1 MEMMIQVTLLCVV
14 GAVLSLVLK
23 KVTPEMALVLT
34 LLTVVF
40 IFLFLSD
47 SVRDIFRV
55 LRELGEASGISDVL
69 VVPLYKTVG
78 IALVVKVG
86 ESLCEDAGAN
96 ALGAAVE
103 TAGTV
108 CAFLVAL
115 PIVQAV
121 LDMLM
126 ELIQ

>member
-1 MEMMIQVTLLCVV
+1 MEMIVQITLLCVI

-23 KVTPEMALVLT
+23 KTTPELAMVLT
-34 LLTVVF
+34 LLTVVL

-47 SVRDIFRV
+47 SVSALLGTLRD
-55 LRELGEASGISDVL
+55 LGKASGVADVL
-69 VVPLYKTVG
+69 FVPLYKTVG

-86 ESLCEDAGAN
+86 KSLCQDAGEA
-96 ALGAAVE
+96 ALGTAVE
-103 TAGTV
+103 TAGTI

-115 PIVQAV
+115 PLIQAV

-126 ELIQ
+126 ELI

>member
-1 MEMMIQVTLLCVV
+1 MI
-14 GAVLSLVLK
+14 
-23 KVTPEMALVLT
+23 LT
-34 LLTVVF
+34 LLTVVL

-47 SVRDIFRV
+47 SVSSLLCIIRD
-55 LRELGEASGISDVL
+55 LGKATGISDVL
-69 VVPLYKTVG
+69 FVPLYKTVG

-86 ESLCEDAGAN
+86 KNLCQDAGES
-96 ALGAAVE
+96 ALGAVVE

-115 PIVQAV
+115 PLIQAV

-126 ELIQ
+126 ELI

>member
-1 MEMMIQVTLLCVV
+1 MEIIVQVTLLCVV

-23 KVTPEMALVLT
+23 KAAPEQAMILT
-34 LLTVVF
+34 LLTVVL

-47 SVRDIFRV
+47 SVGNLLGV
-55 LRELGEASGISDVL
+55 LQDLGKASGVSDVL
-69 VVPLYKTVG
+69 FVPLYKTVG

-86 ESLCEDAGAN
+86 TSLCQDAGEN
-96 ALGAAVE
+96 ALGTVVE

-115 PIVQAV
+115 PLVRAV

>member
-1 MEMMIQVTLLCVV
+1 MEMIVQVTLLCVV

-23 KVTPEMALVLT
+23 KTTPELAITLT
-34 LLTVVF
+34 LLTVIL

-47 SVRDIFRV
+47 SVSALFDV
-55 LRELGEASGISDVL
+55 LRDLGEASGVSGVL
-69 VVPLYKTVG
+69 FVPLYKTVG

-86 ESLCEDAGAN
+86 ESLCRDAGEN

-103 TAGTV
+103 TAGTI

-115 PIVQAV
+115 PLIQAV